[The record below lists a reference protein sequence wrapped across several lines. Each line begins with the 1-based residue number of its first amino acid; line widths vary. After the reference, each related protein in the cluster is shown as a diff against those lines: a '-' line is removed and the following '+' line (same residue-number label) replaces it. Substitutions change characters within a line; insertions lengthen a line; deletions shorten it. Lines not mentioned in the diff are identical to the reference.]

1 MRVATAS
8 LLRLHAVVPA
18 GEAATATGL
27 CAIAC
32 GAIAG
37 LAGKVRGEPPRR
49 AALRH
54 DRVVGRAL
62 AACSSVVPFRLGTDA
77 PSAAALR
84 ATLAA
89 NEPALAHQLAR
100 FAGRVE
106 MGLRVKLPSLA
117 ALEALRAGLAPIR
130 ALAPGLDD
138 RRERLMSGA
147 AGQVFE
153 GCYLVSRGDIAAY
166 WSGVREVRAALRGAP
181 LVGSGPWA
189 AYSFC
194 DLVLRPEVGRN
205 ATGRAPPSSRE
216 VTTCIRSGPSKRIS
230 MWSRA
235 RSA

>member
-1 MRVATAS
+1 MVAAAS

-89 NEPALAHQLAR
+89 NEPALARQLAR

-106 MGLRVKLPSLA
+106 MGLRVKLS
-117 ALEALRAGLAPIR
+117 
-130 ALAPGLDD
+130 
-138 RRERLMSGA
+138 S
-147 AGQVFE
+147 
-153 GCYLVSRGDIAAY
+153 LVSRGDIAAY
-166 WSGVREVRAALRGAP
+166 WSGVGEVRAALRGAP

-205 ATGRAPPSSRE
+205 ATGRAPPSSCE
-216 VTTCIRSGPSKRIS
+216 VTTCIRSRPSKRIS

>member
-1 MRVATAS
+1 MVAAAS

-18 GEAATATGL
+18 GEARIAPGL

-32 GAIAG
+32 GSIVG
-37 LAGKVRGEPPRR
+37 LAGRPRNEPPPR

-84 ATLAA
+84 ATLEV
-89 NEPALAHQLAR
+89 NEPALARQLAR
-100 FAGRVE
+100 FTGRVE

-117 ALEALRAGLAPIR
+117 AVEALRAGLAPIR
-130 ALAPGLDD
+130 ALAPCDDD
-138 RRERLMSGA
+138 RRERLIPGA

-153 GCYLVSRGDIAAY
+153 GCYLISRSDVAAY
-166 WSGVREVRAALRGAP
+166 WAGVGEVRAALRGAP

-216 VTTCIRSGPSKRIS
+216 VTTCIPSRPSKMTS